1 MYVLSA
7 RPNILL
13 RDCSPLALTRPLKR
27 QVCQMIEQLDT
38 EDNRNRTQHKCEDA
52 GYSNISSFPLV
63 IINYL
68 LKSTFYGVFDRSRA
82 WP

>member
-1 MYVLSA
+1 
-7 RPNILL
+7 
-13 RDCSPLALTRPLKR
+13 
-27 QVCQMIEQLDT
+27 MIEQLDT

-68 LKSTFYGVFDRSRA
+68 LKSTFYGEAMRTFVCVSFFLFFVFCFLVPLRGTENLHKSTHL
-82 WP
+82 